1 MKKTKTNEIIYILGL
16 ILILVSIL
24 ICFFEFYKKYSIEK
38 ETQEVIETIFTEEQP
53 TLPTEEIIEE
63 QELVETPKKEEIV
76 LTEKY
81 LGYIELINYG
91 VKRLIVSGTEKN
103 ILDKGY
109 VGVLK
114 SSALID
120 DVVGNLILAGHS
132 VNNTFGKLHS
142 MKVGEQI
149 KIVSHKNT
157 YIYEIIEKH
166 IINDDDMSFFNK
178 INDKKILTL
187 ITCRNNNK
195 QRLIV
200 VAKLKGV

>member
-1 MKKTKTNEIIYILGL
+1 MKKTKTNKIIYILGL
-16 ILILVSIL
+16 TLILVSIL
-24 ICFFEFYKKYSIEK
+24 IYCFDIYKKYNIEK

-53 TLPTEEIIEE
+53 TLPEEIVVEE
-63 QELVETPKKEEIV
+63 ELVETHKKEEIV

-81 LGYIELINYG
+81 LGYIELVNYG
-91 VKRLIVSGTEKN
+91 VKRLIVSGTERK

-109 VGVLK
+109 VGIFK
-114 SSALID
+114 SSASID
-120 DVVGNLILAGHS
+120 DEFGNLILA
-132 VNNTFGKLHS
+132 TFGKLHS
-142 MKVGEQI
+142 MKVGEEI

-166 IINDDDMSFFNK
+166 IINDDDMSFFYK
-178 INDKKILTL
+178 VNDKKILTL

-200 VAKLKGV
+200 VSKLKGV

>member
-1 MKKTKTNEIIYILGL
+1 MKKTKTNKIIYILGL
-16 ILILVSIL
+16 TLILVSIL
-24 ICFFEFYKKYSIEK
+24 IYCFDIYKKYNIEK

-53 TLPTEEIIEE
+53 TLPEEVVVEE
-63 QELVETPKKEEIV
+63 ELVETPKKEEIV

-81 LGYIELINYG
+81 LGYIELVNYG
-91 VKRLIVSGTEKN
+91 VKRLIVSGTERK

-109 VGVLK
+109 VGIFK
-114 SSALID
+114 SSASID
-120 DVVGNLILAGHS
+120 DEFGNLILAGHS
-132 VNNTFGKLHS
+132 VNNTFAKLHS
-142 MKVGEQI
+142 MKTGEEI

-178 INDKKILTL
+178 IEDKKILTL

-200 VAKLKGV
+200 VAELKGV